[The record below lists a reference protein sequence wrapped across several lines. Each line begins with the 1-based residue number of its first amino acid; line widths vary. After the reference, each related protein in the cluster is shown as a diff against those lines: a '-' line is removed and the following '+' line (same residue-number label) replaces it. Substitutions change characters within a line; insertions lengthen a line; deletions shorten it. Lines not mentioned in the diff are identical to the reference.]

1 MCYDV
6 LFTYRCFF
14 CPKVSPKETHITI
27 NSSDSVSA
35 ATNVTLTCKSKASPN
50 EMNYTWYKH
59 GQEKELDFG
68 EQLTFNVNR
77 MSGGWYFCTAKNIYG
92 NQTSEEIQLI
102 VAGEFN
108 SDICH
113 VYRY

>member
-1 MCYDV
+1 M
-6 LFTYRCFF
+6 
-14 CPKVSPKETHITI
+14 
-27 NSSDSVSA
+27 
-35 ATNVTLTCKSKASPN
+35 TLTCKSKASPN
-50 EMNYTWYKH
+50 KMNYTWYKH

-77 MSGGWYFCTAKNIYG
+77 MSGGWYFCTAKNIHG

-108 SDICH
+108 STYSILCIQILK
-113 VYRY
+113 

>member
-1 MCYDV
+1 
-6 LFTYRCFF
+6 
-14 CPKVSPKETHITI
+14 
-27 NSSDSVSA
+27 
-35 ATNVTLTCKSKASPN
+35 
-50 EMNYTWYKH
+50 MNYTWYKR

-77 MSGGWYFCTAKNIYG
+77 MSGGWYFCTAKNIHG

-108 SDICH
+108 STYSITMYTDT
-113 VYRY
+113 